1 MGDSFSS
8 FYWVG
13 SRFILVSTTTMKF
26 PVILLCVGLSAA
38 AIVKREAEAEADAEA
53 DAGVY
58 ASHGG
63 YASAPVCTVTP
74 VKECVPRQ
82 VENPRKVC
90 QTVFDIHED
99 TVVTETCEEV
109 VRTVCTQTSE
119 TASHHSHIVDKS
131 TRLVE
136 AGVPHAI
143 PHGHGVVA
151 GHAGYH
157 KREAEAEAEP
167 GYRHGAPIRRVHAH
181 VHRPAAYA
189 APAVVAEPAPAH
201 QVVTPPVCNSVPEK
215 KCAKHPVSTPRK
227 VARTVC
233 DTVVDVTTIEDCHE
247 TVTKTCQ
254 QSSTS
259 HSSHSAVVGHETKVV
274 ATGVDHGV
282 SGVYHGAPVSH
293 GPVAVAATH
302 GGY

>member
-1 MGDSFSS
+1 
-8 FYWVG
+8 
-13 SRFILVSTTTMKF
+13 MKL
-26 PVILLCVGLSAA
+26 PVFLLCVGLSAA

-99 TVVTETCEEV
+99 TVVTETCEEI
-109 VRTVCTQTSE
+109 VRTVCTQSSE
-119 TASHHSHIVDKS
+119 TASHHSHVVDTS
-131 TRLVE
+131 SRLVE

-157 KREAEAEAEP
+157 KREAEAEAEAEP
-167 GYRHGAPIRRVHAH
+167 GYGYRHGAPIRRVHAH
-181 VHRPAAYA
+181 VKGHPAPYHA
-189 APAVVAEPAPAH
+189 APAVVAESVPA
-201 QVVTPPVCNSVPEK
+201 QVITPPVCNSVPEK